1 MNPFESI
8 FFHSTFGLGNKKFE
22 SKELVLNLLF
32 HRESI
37 ILQYLFFKINDS
49 EEYLII
55 GFDFVKEQIIPV
67 EKENISVILNEIN
80 DFMSSDYNTINLT
93 IDSVPE
99 TIEYFSRANIKKF
112 EFYTYKNIT
121 IMASRQRN
129 VISCKS
135 EVYNNQIAYK
145 PVNSVLFLNRNGLL
159 YGKVILEVNQR
170 NIQKVNKFHL
180 TEDLIIRFFLNKESI
195 DTAGRIYE
203 AKSSNPNTYMLT
215 VSSFMHELVHS
226 KGGYHSS
233 QGLNIHSYVNAILRT
248 AGMEKEQ
255 INIEG
260 YKENKS
266 PYLVIIPLENLSI
279 VDGSFGF
286 GDISFYN
293 KEETLKRYKG
303 INEFYDQDRHGKF
316 DTFAQTIVE
325 SDNTYD
331 AYQIGLQKIQSA
343 IDVIMLFSK
352 NDRVYNLYNLGQEFN
367 KWNRLRI
374 YQNPE
379 CSTFYYVEN
388 IIGSEKIFS
397 DSKNIKANNSLVI
410 DSTFDKLI
418 KELDWYEKKLYK
430 KLIDQQSPVVKQLFN
445 SIKWLNRSWKAS
457 DIEDKIIYTNISME
471 FLVDK
476 VKTEPF
482 IPKEI
487 VQEFRR
493 DLKQLLKEKDIYNDD
508 VANKIKGKSLGM
520 LSDPPL
526 KVKVLFLISQLEIPI
541 TEEEFDKLWAVRSYR
556 NDLVH
561 GRSNSVINAE
571 NVLIANIIL
580 GELISYRLQK
590 EDGV

>member
-1 MNPFESI
+1 MSN
-8 FFHSTFGLGNKKFE
+8 
-22 SKELVLNLLF
+22 KELILNLLF

-37 ILQYLFFKINDS
+37 ILQYLIFKINDS

-55 GFDFVKEQIIPV
+55 GFDFIKEQIIPV
-67 EKENISVILNEIN
+67 EKENISVILHEVIN
-80 DFMSSDYNTINLT
+80 FMSSEYNTINFT

-99 TIEYFSRANIKKF
+99 TIEYFSKANIKKF
-112 EFYTYKNIT
+112 DFYTYKNIT
-121 IMASRQRN
+121 IITSRQRN

-135 EVYNNQIAYK
+135 EIYNNQIAYK

-159 YGKVILEVNQR
+159 YGKVNLEVNR
-170 NIQKVNKFHL
+170 GNIQKVNKLHL
-180 TEDLIIRFFLNKESI
+180 TDDLIIRFFLNKESI

-203 AKSSNPNTYMLT
+203 AKSSSSNAYMLT

-233 QGLNIHSYVNAILRT
+233 QGLNIHSHVNTILRT
-248 AGMEKEQ
+248 AGIEKEQ

-260 YKENKS
+260 YEENKS
-266 PYLVIIPLENLSI
+266 PYLVIIPLEILSI
-279 VDGSFGF
+279 VNGSFGF
-286 GDISFYN
+286 GDINFYN

-303 INEFYDQDRHGKF
+303 INEFYNQDLHGKF
-316 DTFAQTIVE
+316 DTFVQTIVE

-388 IIGSEKIFS
+388 IIGSEKVFS
-397 DSKNIKANNSLVI
+397 DSTNIRENNSLVI

-418 KELDWYEKKLYK
+418 KELDWYEEKLYK

-457 DIEDKIIYTNISME
+457 DIEDKVIYTNISME

-487 VQEFRR
+487 VQEFKR
-493 DLKQLLKEKDIYNDD
+493 DLKQLLKEKDIYTDD
-508 VANKIKGKSLGM
+508 DANKIKGKSLGM

-526 KVKVLFLISQLEIPI
+526 KVKVLSLISQLEIPI

-561 GRSNSVINAE
+561 GRGNSVINAE

-580 GELISYRLQK
+580 GELISYRLRN